1 MKSKS
6 LFNTLR
12 VLLAVV
18 FIFSAISKVISM
30 PFFDGLV
37 AEFLLGENY
46 FDKPNA
52 LWWTQIFTRFV
63 VGGELLLGIALLQN
77 RALKNWVLP
86 ASILL
91 LILFT
96 VHLFFEGM
104 ANENGFV
111 EGNCGCFGDVLPMT
125 ILESILKNIVG
136 IGIAVYLWVSARK
149 NGVPSLDS
157 RFSAWV
163 TGIVC
168 LGTLLFGVKS
178 YSLEEIDIPEIQV
191 TTEDSTAVDSAK
203 GLSQDTLALLSE
215 SVEKRESESDE
226 VSKQEK
232 EKAVKTTVEQE
243 TPKKTTTTSKP
254 KETEKGPTKTVQIL
268 NQFGP
273 HSDGKQ
279 ANLEDGRKLVLM
291 FSMTCSH
298 CQDVYKDICQLSSY
312 AEASIPQIYMYNFG
326 RKFEQDYFFK
336 QAGTCT
342 HPFYRTEDYTAF
354 KRMLEGEDF
363 PRLLVLENGAIVQ
376 TWDVDS
382 YSKTSFMEYFGIEE
396 KKEEKDP
403 LKLKGGGSFGW

>member
-6 LFNTLR
+6 VFNALR
-12 VLLAVV
+12 VFLAVV
-18 FIFSAISKVISM
+18 FTFSAISKVISM

-46 FDKPNA
+46 FDRPQE
-52 LWWTQIFTRFV
+52 LWWVQVFTRFV

-77 RALKNWVLP
+77 RALKNWVIP
-86 ASILL
+86 ASIIL

-96 VHLFFEGM
+96 VHLFFEGV

-125 ILESILKNIVG
+125 ILESILKNIVA
-136 IGIAVYLWVSARK
+136 IGIAIYLWAYARK
-149 NGVPSLDS
+149 NGSPSLDS

-163 TGIVC
+163 TGLVC
-168 LGTLLFGVKS
+168 LVTLLFGVKS
-178 YSLEEIDIPEIQV
+178 YSMEEIDIPEVQV
-191 TTEDSTAVDSAK
+191 IPKGASAVDSSE
-203 GLSQDTLALLSE
+203 GVGPDTLALDSE
-215 SVEKRESESDE
+215 LVENMEVDSSEKSKEKVKVEKK
-226 VSKQEK
+226 V
-232 EKAVKTTVEQE
+232 VEE
-243 TPKKTTTTSKP
+243 AP
-254 KETEKGPTKTVQIL
+254 KETTITSSPEETEKEVIKTIQIL

-279 ANLEDGRKLVLM
+279 AELSTGKKLVLM

-312 AEASIPQIYMYNFG
+312 AASSIPQIYMYNFG

-336 QAGTCT
+336 QAGDCS
-342 HPFYRTEDYTAF
+342 HPFYRTEDYTSF

-363 PRLLVLENGAIVQ
+363 PRILVLDNGKILQ
-376 TWDVDS
+376 SWGVDS
-382 YSKTSFMEYFGIEE
+382 YSKESFMKYFGIEE
-396 KKEEKDP
+396 KKGEKDP
-403 LKLKGGGSFGW
+403 LKLKGGGGSFGW